1 MYRYIYLY
9 VSKKSFRHLS
19 TRNHQVSIHYKK
31 VSEETLY
38 NLLDGFISCT
48 PPEFGTR
55 RTPLSHYTQH
65 PLHFISTIHNKSTI
79 TTSLSEHI
87 QFSYMVLLQVLCLVF
102 TWKGCRSQQ
111 TQTGWIVAQ
120 LCLPAKIS
128 AHSTPSPHIHAH
140 TRSCKNRS
148 VCTFKMTHQ

>member
-9 VSKKSFRHLS
+9 VSKKSFCHLS

-48 PPEFGTR
+48 PPEFGTC

-87 QFSYMVLLQVLCLVF
+87 QFSYCTVHGTAPGVVLSSLGKAADHSKLKQAEELFNCVCQQNICIFYSF
-102 TWKGCRSQQ
+102 T
-111 TQTGWIVAQ
+111 T
-120 LCLPAKIS
+120 
-128 AHSTPSPHIHAH
+128 HAH
-140 TRSCKNRS
+140 TH
-148 VCTFKMTHQ
+148 TLM

>member
-48 PPEFGTR
+48 PSEFGTC

-87 QFSYMVLLQVLCLVF
+87 QFSYCTWYCSRCCVLSSLGKAADHSKLKQAEELFNCVC
-102 TWKGCRSQQ
+102 QQ
-111 TQTGWIVAQ
+111 NI
-120 LCLPAKIS
+120 
-128 AHSTPSPHIHAH
+128 
-140 TRSCKNRS
+140 
-148 VCTFKMTHQ
+148 CTFYSLTTHARTHTLM